1 MSDSV
6 GDTAAVLIEA
16 EAGHGATSLAVF
28 RVRPFLL
35 LWLSQVATQ
44 VGGNMVIYGL
54 TVLVY
59 GASGSNSAVSA
70 LLITFLAPAI
80 LFSSLAGVYV
90 DRLDRRLVLVGANLV
105 RAGLFALMIWASA
118 NIYVVYALNVLVS
131 TAGTFFGPAEAS
143 MIPMVVPRRL
153 LLSANGVFTLTANAA
168 FALGFALLG
177 PLVVKLAGPTTLIG
191 IVAVCYL
198 VAAAFCW
205 TLPGAPPAPD
215 ATADDHDPADRG
227 AAIGV
232 VISELREGVAY
243 VRDHRTVAWSL
254 AYLSIAASI
263 IGVLGALG
271 PGFATTV
278 LGLRPD
284 DFVIVVLPLGAGV
297 VTGVFLLNR
306 LGRLVPWRRLIEGGL
321 VGLGVFLVLLTVV
334 GPISLALQKRI
345 DFSHAPVDAS
355 VLVSVLAIV
364 IAIAFPA
371 GIAYAMIAIPAQ
383 TELQEEL
390 PDEVRGRIFGILNML
405 SSVASFLPIIVIGP
419 IADLIGPMPV
429 VFVCG
434 LLVLAAGFVSIAARG
449 SLTPPKPEAWARRAS
464 PEP

>member
-1 MSDSV
+1 MSDPFA
-6 GDTAAVLIEA
+6 DTAAVLAEA

-59 GASGSNSAVSA
+59 GASGSNSAVSV
-70 LLITFLAPAI
+70 LLLTFLAPAI

-90 DRLDRRLVLVGANLV
+90 DRLDRRLVLVATNLV

-118 NIYVVYALNVLVS
+118 NIYVVYALNILVS
-131 TAGTFFGPAEAS
+131 TAGTFFGPAEGS
-143 MIPMVVPRRL
+143 MIPFVVPRPL

-177 PLVVKLAGPTTLIG
+177 PLVVKFAGPTTLIG
-191 IVAVCYL
+191 VVAVCYL

-205 TLPGAPPAPD
+205 TLPAAPPAPD
-215 ATADDHDPADRG
+215 ATANDGEPAGRW
-227 AAIGV
+227 AAIGLV
-232 VISELREGVAY
+232 VSQLREGVAY
-243 VRDHRTVAWSL
+243 VGDHRTVAWSL

-297 VTGVFLLNR
+297 VTGVLLLNR
-306 LGRLVPWRRLIEGGL
+306 LGRRVPWRRLIEGGL
-321 VGLGVFLVLLTVV
+321 VGLGVFLTLLTVV
-334 GPISLALQKRI
+334 GPISLALQKRV

-355 VLVSVLAIV
+355 VLVSVLAMV

-371 GIAYAMIAIPAQ
+371 GIAYAMIAIPSQ

-419 IADLIGPMPV
+419 IADLVGPMPV

-449 SLTPPKPEAWARRAS
+449 PLTPVPGPVPSNPA
-464 PEP
+464 